1 MELMGSWL
9 QWLSDLLV
17 GLLGTTGLDYLVVF
31 ASAFLAATVL
41 PFYSEV
47 FVVTLVLA
55 ERDPLLVWVV
65 ATVGNTLGAVVNWW
79 LGLGLEQWR
88 EAGRVPRWMQIP
100 DREMDRAR
108 RWYARFGIWSLLLAW
123 LPVGGD
129 ALTFV
134 AGIMRVR
141 LLPFLLLAGFGKGA
155 RYGVVI
161 AGALSLLP
169 V

>member
-1 MELMGSWL
+1 MELMQEL
-9 QWLSDLLV
+9 QQWLAT
-17 GLLGTTGLDYLVVF
+17 LLGTAGVDYLVVF

-55 ERDPLLVWVV
+55 GRDPLLVWTV

-79 LGLGLEQWR
+79 LGLRLEQWR
-88 EAGRVPRWMQIP
+88 EAGRGPRWMQIP
-100 DREMDRAR
+100 EREMTRAR
-108 RWYARFGIWSLLLAW
+108 EWYARFGIWSLLLAW
-123 LPVGGD
+123 LPGGGD

-141 LLPFLLLAGFGKGA
+141 LLPFLLLVALGKGA
-155 RYGVVI
+155 RYGVVV
-161 AGALSLLP
+161 AGTLQMLP
-169 V
+169 I

>member
-1 MELMGSWL
+1 MELMHGWL
-9 QWLSDLLV
+9 QWLSEF
-17 GLLGTTGLDYLVVF
+17 LGTAGLDYLIVF

-55 ERDPLLVWVV
+55 ERDPVLVWTL
-65 ATVGNTLGAVVNWW
+65 ATLGNTLGAVVNWW

-88 EAGRVPRWMQIP
+88 ETGRGPRWMQVP
-100 DREMDRAR
+100 EREMIRAR
-108 RWYARFGIWSLLLAW
+108 RWYSRFGIWSLLLAW
-123 LPVGGD
+123 LPIGGD

-141 LLPFLLLAGFGKGA
+141 LLPFLVLVALGKGA
-155 RYGVVI
+155 RYGVVV
-161 AGALSLLP
+161 AGALQMLP
-169 V
+169 A